1 MTEKNGLTPSERLVT
16 RLCQQSFLKLWTHPN
31 PKGKHGK
38 ELCDCLIVCGPHIVI
53 ISVKDK
59 EYRTTDDTTGWTR
72 WAKACI
78 RKSSSQIWGAERW
91 IHSVNE
97 VERHDGRM
105 IALPKRTNRRYH
117 RVAVALGGHGQVPLQ
132 WGDLGRGFVHVC
144 DEYSIDAFF
153 SALDTISDFVDFLDA
168 SKTLVKIGVYLH
180 FDGGGIEDL
189 IALYIS
195 NGRSFDVVPTGEG
208 QPDMLVLSN
217 DLWRELVGSKEFN
230 SMQSGLR
237 PSYVWDRLIDHFT
250 DDLLSGGMFD
260 MHSKE
265 VSDNELALVTM
276 ALEPRLNR
284 LVLAEALL
292 EFLQKPE
299 LKSAARVV
307 QGRTGCAYVF
317 TVGKTEDR
325 EFRVRELALR
335 CLVARGRLPN
345 THTVVGVATDRPG
358 MSNVGYSCDIV
369 YLYKPKWRKEDEQ
382 HVHGIQEE
390 LGYFRNVR
398 WSQGRSE
405 SSGTA

>member
-1 MTEKNGLTPSERLVT
+1 
-16 RLCQQSFLKLWTHPN
+16 
-31 PKGKHGK
+31 
-38 ELCDCLIVCGPHIVI
+38 
-53 ISVKDK
+53 
-59 EYRTTDDTTGWTR
+59 
-72 WAKACI
+72 
-78 RKSSSQIWGAERW
+78 
-91 IHSVNE
+91 
-97 VERHDGRM
+97 
-105 IALPKRTNRRYH
+105 
-117 RVAVALGGHGQVPLQ
+117 
-132 WGDLGRGFVHVC
+132 
-144 DEYSIDAFF
+144 
-153 SALDTISDFVDFLDA
+153 
-168 SKTLVKIGVYLH
+168 
-180 FDGGGIEDL
+180 
-189 IALYIS
+189 
-195 NGRSFDVVPTGEG
+195 
-208 QPDMLVLSN
+208 
-217 DLWRELVGSKEFN
+217 
-230 SMQSGLR
+230 
-237 PSYVWDRLIDHFT
+237 
-250 DDLLSGGMFD
+250 

-390 LGYFRNVR
+390 LGYFRNVS